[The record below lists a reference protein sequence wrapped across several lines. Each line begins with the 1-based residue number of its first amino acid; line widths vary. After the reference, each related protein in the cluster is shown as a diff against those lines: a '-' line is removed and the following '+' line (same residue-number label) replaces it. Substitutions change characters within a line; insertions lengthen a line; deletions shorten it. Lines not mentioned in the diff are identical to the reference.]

1 MDDIP
6 HPVVP
11 SNVSWW
17 PQVGP
22 RVLGMDSVDP
32 KANSIPVLDG
42 WMTSSTLLSS
52 PMSTGGPNMVQ
63 ESLAR
68 VALTP
73 KPTAP
78 QCQMDN
84 VPNPVVLSN
93 IYRWSQVGLMH
104 FGTDSVDPKANSFP
118 GLDG

>member
-1 MDDIP
+1 MDDLLNT
-6 HPVVP
+6 VVL
-11 SNVSWW
+11 SNVYWW
-17 PQVGP
+17 SQYVP
-22 RVLGMDSVDP
+22 RVFG
-32 KANSIPVLDG
+32 
-42 WMTSSTLLSS
+42 TRST
-52 PMSTGGPNMVQ
+52 
-63 ESLAR
+63 E
-68 VALTP
+68 P

-93 IYRWSQVGLMH
+93 IYWWSQVGLMH